1 MPAILD
7 DATRAVVAGALDDLL
22 LPADQGGLGK
32 WCRLVYPPRAVPCAN
47 CVLDPIGNKS
57 ANRPRTGAPV
67 PFTAGQPCPVCSGAG
82 RIQTSATEDVVLGVN
97 WNPKKFVLPI
107 PASVDLRVPNAVCE
121 TKGFIALWPRLA
133 KCDHLIV
140 DLAVEGF
147 SRQKFKLAG
156 QPGSPG
162 NIVQGRYVHAVW
174 AMWNG

>member
-1 MPAILD
+1 MPPARSWPGPWTTSSCPP
-7 DATRAVVAGALDDLL
+7 TRAGSGSGAGSSTRRGPSLF
-22 LPADQGGLGK
+22 
-32 WCRLVYPPRAVPCAN
+32 AN